1 MRKCNNDRLVSFIIP
16 CYRESEIQFRQS
28 IDSVLAQTYTNLDVV
43 IILDDPNSM
52 ELKSLGIQYSKQDER
67 IRFFVN
73 EQNLKLT
80 NTLNKGLQ
88 LAKGDIIARLDSD
101 DIASPQRI
109 EKQMQYID
117 EYDLISSNFAL
128 INEDGNIIQ
137 HRKFP
142 ETDKDIKEFMLNSM
156 DCMFH
161 TTWLGKKSLFTQLN
175 GYRNIGPFEDY
186 DFLLRG
192 INVGARYYNVQ
203 DELTQYRINLQGIS
217 QTNKALQHLG
227 SEYLR
232 TNIKKIEKIDAGEIE
247 EYLNSPLGKKHL
259 KSFDT
264 YCNIKNK
271 IFNAKSTRELYFLAL
286 LECPKLL
293 FNYYGRKKILDSI
306 KWKLKN

>member
-1 MRKCNNDRLVSFIIP
+1 MEQKPMR
-16 CYRESEIQFRQS
+16 
-28 IDSVLAQTYTNLDVV
+28 VLQIGMT
-43 IILDDPNSM
+43 
-52 ELKSLGIQYSKQDER
+52 
-67 IRFFVN
+67 
-73 EQNLKLT
+73 
-80 NTLNKGLQ
+80 
-88 LAKGDIIARLDSD
+88 
-101 DIASPQRI
+101 
-109 EKQMQYID
+109 
-117 EYDLISSNFAL
+117 
-128 INEDGNIIQ
+128 
-137 HRKFP
+137 
-142 ETDKDIKEFMLNSM
+142 
-156 DCMFH
+156 
-161 TTWLGKKSLFTQLN
+161 
-175 GYRNIGPFEDY
+175 RNIGGLETYLMQQFDHLDKSKVIY
-186 DFLLRG
+186 DFVNITSEYDIVFHDHIVENGGRVYGVRSRHSNPLRHYWQWIKLLHQIAG
-192 INVGARYYNVQ
+192 DYKAIVLNSNSLTYVFPIFIARFFN
-203 DELTQYRINLQGIS
+203 IPA